1 MAALRKDSMRFQALI
16 ALMCSLCSDDNS
28 DGTTTG

>member
-1 MAALRKDSMRFQALI
+1 MRFQALI